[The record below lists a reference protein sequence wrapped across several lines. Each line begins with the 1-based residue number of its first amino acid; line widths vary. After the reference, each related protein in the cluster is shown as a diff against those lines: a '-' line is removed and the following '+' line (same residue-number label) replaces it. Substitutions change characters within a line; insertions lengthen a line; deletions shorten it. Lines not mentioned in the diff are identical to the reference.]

1 MQKRTKKLSLHR
13 DTLRRLNPDSLTE
26 VAGGGYTFTRQNTV
40 IEPDEPGL
48 TQPVGACTI
57 PVVTYPWC

>member
-13 DTLRRLNPDSLTE
+13 DTLRHLHPVSLAE
-26 VAGGGYTFTRQNTV
+26 AAGGVRTFTRQNTE

-48 TQPVGACTI
+48 TQPAGACTI